1 MNPSSSRFQSAGM
14 ILIALIAVS
23 CSQTPKPAPA
33 PAPVAAAAAPP
44 PPPAP
49 VAAAPKI
56 DRDLVFDER
65 AIAAAQR
72 TLTQLGYDAGKADG
86 VGGPAT
92 RRAILAFQ
100 KDHDLPE
107 DGRLTFAVAEKIR
120 IALQAETQ
128 KTASIDVRRG
138 DMLVYSD
145 GVVEIAAAERMVQ
158 WDQDDTHGLVAI
170 RPAVAGWPAAAR
182 AGLDWAITH
191 ALDVPASA
199 KPVKWSST
207 GVNQHFEIY
216 TYPALTPREAGL
228 VGGDP
233 ESCRRFEMRTAETQW
248 RYPAIACR
256 DAKDAWYIPHSS
268 IRLARP
274 ATGLGAAA
282 NGKRK

>member
-1 MNPSSSRFQSAGM
+1 MNLSSSRIRSAGLV
-14 ILIALIAVS
+14 LIALIAAS
-23 CSQTPKPAPA
+23 CSQTPKPTPM
-33 PAPVAAAAAPP
+33 PAPVAAAPP
-44 PPPAP
+44 PPPPAP
-49 VAAAPKI
+49 VVAAPKI
-56 DRDLVFDER
+56 DHELVIDER

-72 TLTQLGYDAGKADG
+72 ALSQLGYDAGKADG

-100 KDHDLPE
+100 KDHDLTQ

-120 IALQAETQ
+120 AALQAESAR
-128 KTASIDVRRG
+128 TAAIEVRQG

-145 GVVEIAAAERMVQ
+145 GVVEVAAAERMVQ
-158 WDQDDTHGLVAI
+158 WDQEDTHGLVAI
-170 RPAVAGWPAAAR
+170 RPAVTGWPAAAR

-199 KPVKWSST
+199 KPLKWSST
-207 GVNQHFEIY
+207 GVDQHFEIY
-216 TYPALTPREAGL
+216 TYPALTSREAAL

-233 ESCRRFEMRTAETQW
+233 GSCRRFEMRTAETQW

-256 DAKDAWYIPHSS
+256 DVKGAWYIPHST

-274 ATGLGAAA
+274 ATGLGTSP
-282 NGKRK
+282 GKRK

>member
-1 MNPSSSRFQSAGM
+1 MNLSSPRIPSAGLVL
-14 ILIALIAVS
+14 ITLIAAS
-23 CSQTPKPAPA
+23 CTQTPKPAPVPAPVVAPPPAPA
-33 PAPVAAAAAPP
+33 PAPV
-44 PPPAP
+44 
-49 VAAAPKI
+49 VAAPKI
-56 DRDLVFDER
+56 DHELVFDER

-72 TLTQLGYDAGKADG
+72 ALSQLGYDAGKADG

-100 KDHDLPE
+100 KDHDLAQ

-120 IALQAETQ
+120 AALQAESAR
-128 KTASIDVRRG
+128 TAAIEVRQG

-145 GVVEIAAAERMVQ
+145 GVVEVAAAERMVQ
-158 WDQDDTHGLVAI
+158 WDQEDTHGLVAI
-170 RPAVAGWPAAAR
+170 RPAVTGWPAAAR

-207 GVNQHFEIY
+207 GVEQHFEIY
-216 TYPALTPREAGL
+216 TYPALTPREAAL

-233 ESCRRFEMRTAETQW
+233 GSCRRFEMRTAETQW

-256 DAKDAWYIPHSS
+256 DVKGAWYIPHST

-274 ATGLGAAA
+274 ATGLGTSP
-282 NGKRK
+282 GKRK

>member
-1 MNPSSSRFQSAGM
+1 MSLSSSKIQSSGLV
-14 ILIALIAVS
+14 LIALIAAS
-23 CSQTPKPAPA
+23 CSQTPKPTPT
-33 PAPVAAAAAPP
+33 PTPVAAEAPP

-49 VAAAPKI
+49 VVAAPKI
-56 DRDLVFDER
+56 DHELVFDER

-72 TLTQLGYDAGKADG
+72 ALSQLGYDPGKADG
-86 VGGPAT
+86 AGGPAT

-100 KDHDLPE
+100 KDHDLAQ

-120 IALQAETQ
+120 AALQAESAR
-128 KTASIDVRRG
+128 TAAIEVRQG

-145 GVVEIAAAERMVQ
+145 GVVEVAAAERMVQ
-158 WDQDDTHGLVAI
+158 WDQEDTHGLVAI
-170 RPAVAGWPAAAR
+170 RPAVTGWPAAAR

-199 KPVKWSST
+199 KPLKWSST
-207 GVNQHFEIY
+207 GVDQHFEIY
-216 TYPALTPREAGL
+216 TYPALTSREAAL

-233 ESCRRFEMRTAETQW
+233 GSCRRFEMRTAETQW

-256 DAKDAWYIPHSS
+256 DVKGAWYIPHST

-274 ATGLGAAA
+274 ATGLGTSP
-282 NGKRK
+282 GKRK

>member
-1 MNPSSSRFQSAGM
+1 MNPSSSRRPSAG
-14 ILIALIAVS
+14 LALVALIAAS
-23 CSQTPKPAPA
+23 CSQTPKPAPT
-33 PAPVAAAAAPP
+33 PAPVAAAAPL

-49 VAAAPKI
+49 VVTAPKI
-56 DRDLVFDER
+56 DHELVSDER

-72 TLTQLGYDAGKADG
+72 ALSQLGYDAGKADG

-100 KDHDLPE
+100 KDHDLAQ

-120 IALQAETQ
+120 AALQAESAR
-128 KTASIDVRRG
+128 TAAIAVRQG

-145 GVVEIAAAERMVQ
+145 GVVEVAAAERMVQ
-158 WDQDDTHGLVAI
+158 WDQEDTHGLVAI

-199 KPVKWSST
+199 KPLKWSST

-216 TYPALTPREAGL
+216 TYPALTPREASL

-233 ESCRRFEMRTAETQW
+233 GTCRRFEMRTAEAQW

-256 DAKDAWYIPHSS
+256 DVKGVWYIPHST

-274 ATGLGAAA
+274 ATGLGISA
-282 NGKRK
+282 GKRK

>member
-1 MNPSSSRFQSAGM
+1 M
-14 ILIALIAVS
+14 
-23 CSQTPKPAPA
+23 
-33 PAPVAAAAAPP
+33 PAPVAAAPP

-49 VAAAPKI
+49 VVAAPKI
-56 DRDLVFDER
+56 DHELVFDER

-72 TLTQLGYDAGKADG
+72 ALSQLGYDAGKADG

-100 KDHDLPE
+100 KDHDLVQ

-120 IALQAETQ
+120 AALQAENAG
-128 KTASIDVRRG
+128 TAAIEVRQG

-145 GVVEIAAAERMVQ
+145 GVVEVAAAERMVQ
-158 WDQDDTHGLVAI
+158 WDQEDTHGLVAI
-170 RPAVAGWPAAAR
+170 RPAVTGWPAAAR

-199 KPVKWSST
+199 RPVKWSST
-207 GVNQHFEIY
+207 GVDQHFEIY
-216 TYPALTPREAGL
+216 TYPALTPREAAL

-233 ESCRRFEMRTAETQW
+233 GSCRRFEMRTAETQW

-256 DAKDAWYIPHSS
+256 DVKGAWYIPHST

-274 ATGLGAAA
+274 ATGLGTSP
-282 NGKRK
+282 GKRK

>member
-1 MNPSSSRFQSAGM
+1 MNPASSRFQSAGM

-23 CSQTPKPAPA
+23 CTQTPKPAP
-33 PAPVAAAAAPP
+33 V
-44 PPPAP
+44 PPAP
-49 VAAAPKI
+49 VAVAPPPEPPPVIAAPKL
-56 DRDLVFDER
+56 DPELVFDSH

-72 TLTQLGYDAGKADG
+72 ALSQLGYDAGKADG

-100 KDHDLPE
+100 KDHDLAG

-120 IALQAETQ
+120 AALASENL
-128 KTASIDVRRG
+128 KTAPIDVRPG

-145 GVVEIAAAERMVQ
+145 GVVEIVPSERSVQ
-158 WDQDDTHGLVAI
+158 WDQEDIHSLVAI
-170 RPAVAGWPAAAR
+170 RPAVTGWPTAAR

-191 ALDVPASA
+191 ALDTPASA
-199 KPVKWSST
+199 KPLKWSST
-207 GVNQHFEIY
+207 GVDEHFQIY
-216 TYPALTPREAGL
+216 TYPALTPREAAL

-233 ESCRRFEMRTAETQW
+233 GSCRRFEMRTDDTQR

-256 DAKDAWYIPHSS
+256 DVKDVWYIPHST

-274 ATGLGAAA
+274 ASGLGAAA

>member
-1 MNPSSSRFQSAGM
+1 MKFAASKLQSTGM
-14 ILIALIAVS
+14 IASALIIVS
-23 CSQTPKPAPA
+23 CTQMPKPATA
-33 PAPVAAAAAPP
+33 PPPPVAAAPQPAPP
-44 PPPAP
+44 PP
-49 VAAAPKI
+49 AAAPKI
-56 DRDLVFDER
+56 DHELVLDER

-72 TLTQLGYDAGKADG
+72 ALSQLGYDAGKADG
-86 VGGPAT
+86 AGGPAT

-100 KDHDLPE
+100 KDHDLAQ

-120 IALQAETQ
+120 AALQAESSR
-128 KTASIDVRRG
+128 TAAIEVRQG

-145 GVVEIAAAERMVQ
+145 GVVEVAAAERMVQ
-158 WDQDDTHGLVAI
+158 WDQEDTHGLVAV
-170 RPAVAGWPAAAR
+170 RPAVTGWPAAAR

-216 TYPALTPREAGL
+216 TYPALTPREAAL

-233 ESCRRFEMRTAETQW
+233 GSCRRFEMRTAETQW

-256 DAKDAWYIPHSS
+256 DVKGAWYIPHST

-274 ATGLGAAA
+274 ATGLGTSP
-282 NGKRK
+282 GKRK